1 MTDLKRYSTGI
12 PNLDK
17 RLQGGY
23 PEGEAVLI
31 TGEPGTGKTIFG
43 IQFLNSACLSGKKCV
58 MIATEETPE
67 KIMVHAK
74 LLGFDLESHI
84 ADKKLSIM
92 HLLEMRAADPGAHA
106 GEAQPFTIHMDDL
119 NNFSHLIADDI
130 EVVVIDNMGTC
141 SIGMELRTFRD
152 KLETLLYLLSKQRR
166 TSIIIMDET
175 AHEYTHRIAEYSTY
189 GTIRLLVKE
198 NPYTGKMER
207 FMYIPKMRG
216 TKLLLDPI
224 NYDITEEGITLL
236 ASQGKKDKPNC

>member
-43 IQFLNSACLSGKKCV
+43 IQLLNSACLSGRKCV

-67 KIMVHAK
+67 KIMIHAK
-74 LLGFDLESHI
+74 LLGFDLEPHI
-84 ADKKLSIM
+84 ASKHLSM
-92 HLLEMRAADPGAHA
+92 
-106 GEAQPFTIHMDDL
+106 
-119 NNFSHLIADDI
+119 IADDI

-141 SIGMELRTFRD
+141 SVGMDLRTFRD